1 MTLKNKITFL
11 ISFLFTLVYAAACAV
26 IIFLFAN
33 FRKQD
38 FKQRLEE
45 KAITTTRL
53 LSDVKQFDEQ
63 LLKII
68 DSNSINK
75 LYDEKTLIFNDK
87 KVLVYSSIDDKKINW
102 TNTDLDQLA
111 LQKTVFKV
119 DEMNEIYGTSS
130 LINGRQYYIVI
141 SANDNYGKRKL
152 EYLVYIL
159 VLSYIGFTIITWVL
173 CYFAVKKLFRPLD
186 LFYESLAKINANNL
200 HSRLV
205 YSESE
210 KNEISLIAKE
220 FNMLLERIE
229 FAYQK
234 QKEFTAQASHELRT
248 PLARIS
254 AQLENY
260 ILHPEETAK
269 LNVVLKNTHQ
279 LSELVDSLLL
289 LSRLDHIDQALK
301 EKVRIDEVL
310 YRCMDKAHQEFK
322 DLKISF
328 DIEEAEITDRMM
340 TVYCNASL
348 LQIVFSNLIKNAYT
362 YSDDQS
368 VIINLHFKDD
378 TVLVVFKNNGNC
390 LTPKEEL
397 ELYQPFMRGNNAKH
411 THGIGL
417 GLRMVHRILHF
428 YGFGIQYQVQHQL
441 NTFTI
446 RFSHI

>member
-1 MTLKNKITFL
+1 
-11 ISFLFTLVYAAACAV
+11 VYAAACAV

-45 KAITTTRL
+45 KAITTIRL

-75 LYDEKTLIFNDK
+75 LYDEKTLVFNEK
-87 KVLVYSSIDDKKINW
+87 KELVYSSLDDKKVNW
-102 TNTDLDQLA
+102 TLNDLNILSSHQNL
-111 LQKTVFKV
+111 FKE

-130 LINGRQYYIVI
+130 LINGRRFYVVI

-152 EYLVYIL
+152 EYLIYIL
-159 VLSYIGFTIITWVL
+159 VLSYIGFTILTWSL
-173 CYFAVKKLFRPLD
+173 CYLAVKKLFKPLD
-186 LFYESLAKINANNL
+186 VFYESLAKINANNL
-200 HSRLV
+200 HSRLE
-205 YSESE
+205 YSESN

-220 FNMLLERIE
+220 FNMLLERVE

-234 QKEFTAQASHELRT
+234 QKEFTSQASHELRT

-260 ILHPEETAK
+260 LLHPEDITK
-269 LNVVLKNTHQ
+269 LRVVLKNTHQ

-289 LSRLDHIDQALK
+289 LSRLDYIEQVQK
-301 EKVRIDEVL
+301 EKIRIDEVL
-310 YRCMDKAHQEFK
+310 YKCMDKAHQEFK

-328 DIEEAEITDRMM
+328 DIQEQDITEKMM
-340 TVYCNASL
+340 TVNCNASL

-362 YSDDQS
+362 YSDNQS
-368 VIINLHFKDD
+368 VSIRMYFEEDN
-378 TVLVVFKNNGNC
+378 VLLEFKNTGNS
-390 LTPKEEL
+390 LSPQEEL
-397 ELYQPFMRGNNAKH
+397 QLYQPFMRGQNAKH
-411 THGIGL
+411 TSGIGL

-428 YGFGIQYQVQHQL
+428 YGFSIHYRSDSNL
-441 NTFTI
+441 NMFII